1 MASETLHKILP
12 NPAAVIPSLSVT
24 FVGRDARKVEK
35 MRIAMLGAQSPLA
48 VRPKASMRS
57 RAGRSRYYA
66 YFLSLSSF
74 LSRSPSLSTSS
85 LLRAYTQ
92 VVYDWLRAL
101 KAVNPLYADIVIDD
115 SEATMLALHALPGQ
129 LVDMARVAD
138 SSHVN
143 DVEDRARERADDV
156 ARVRTEEPDRKP
168 N

>member
-1 MASETLHKILP
+1 MNTFPHSLP
-12 NPAAVIPSLSVT
+12 FSL
-24 FVGRDARKVEK
+24 A
-35 MRIAMLGAQSPLA
+35 
-48 VRPKASMRS
+48 
-57 RAGRSRYYA
+57 
-66 YFLSLSSF
+66 LSLS
-74 LSRSPSLSTSS
+74 LSLSLSTSLSTSS
-85 LLRAYTQ
+85 LSRAYTQ

-143 DVEDRARERADDV
+143 DVEDRARERADDI

-168 N
+168 H